1 MTNNGGD
8 HMTLYL
14 RTDDLDWRE
23 LDDEIVALDTRDSVY
38 LAVQGSGALV
48 WRLLAQS
55 TTRDSLVEALVEKYG
70 IDSTRATADVDAFL
84 ATLSDRGLLA
94 S

>member
-1 MTNNGGD
+1 
-8 HMTLYL
+8 MTLCL
-14 RTDDLDWRE
+14 RKYDLDWRE
-23 LDDEIVALDTRDSVY
+23 IDDEIVALDTRDAVY

-48 WRLLAQS
+48 WRLLAES
-55 TTRDSLVEALVEKYG
+55 TTKDNLIEALVEKYG

-84 ATLSDRGLLA
+84 ATLSDRGLLT